1 MYAKTTLTVVVA
13 LLASTA
19 FAGDE
24 NTMRQDE
31 ALTTFK
37 ALDANSDGF
46 VSKEEAKASKEV
58 IEEWNE
64 IDTDRNG
71 VLSSSEYAKASALGE
86 TGNDDADDEDDEDS
100 D

>member
-1 MYAKTTLTVVVA
+1 MYAKTTLTVVLA
-13 LLASTA
+13 LLTSAA

-24 NTMRQDE
+24 HRMGHEE
-31 ALTTFK
+31 ALPSFTS
-37 ALDANSDGF
+37 LDANSDGSL
-46 VSKEEAKASKEV
+46 SKEEANASEDV

-71 VLSSSEYAKASALGE
+71 VLSSSEYAKASA
-86 TGNDDADDEDDEDS
+86 TTDTDDDADDEGDED